1 VPSIYSVHI
10 LGVNQ
15 RWDLGTMWTGS
26 YTPALVHC
34 MPCESFEYNTN
45 SLAYGSPNYTRH
57 QRGRTLPTMFPLSCA
72 LAHAHTTFRLA
83 CTAFSYWR
91 TIGIGH
97 ECYCSRG
104 RPMRVWWNKIRG
116 NIACQPQQILSR
128 VLSCTPGLPTVWY
141 HNNRGASLVRQGPP
155 LPLVQFC
162 PTFLTR
168 GPQKHYQYT
177 QKQRLKID
185 EH

>member
-1 VPSIYSVHI
+1 
-10 LGVNQ
+10 
-15 RWDLGTMWTGS
+15 MWTGS

-97 ECYCSRG
+97 ECYCSRS
-104 RPMRVWWNKIRG
+104 RP
-116 NIACQPQQILSR
+116 NIALQLLFIYIFL
-128 VLSCTPGLPTVWY
+128 
-141 HNNRGASLVRQGPP
+141 RQYNIRP
-155 LPLVQFC
+155 LDLFNC
-162 PTFLTR
+162 LFET
-168 GPQKHYQYT
+168 
-177 QKQRLKID
+177 
-185 EH
+185 